1 MYRLCLNG
9 RTQISFCQL
18 EPPKRNEYF
27 PTFLPRYFSHL
38 AERAIFPVIFYADLC
53 KTRRTN
59 SIACTLQRISMLQQE
74 ISRFKSRVSPL
85 CIHQTRNSP
94 CIPDS
99 GSRNRD
105 SFPNINLVVHLVSKR
120 GEKGKI
126 ERERGGGEKE
136 RGEFHTHLLP
146 NELFAQ
152 SGSEIHDFQFGCLQ
166 NAVLGELDVRFPLIT
181 LYRHVLQIPEERERE
196 RERERMRFSL
206 EDNAT
211 T

>member
-126 ERERGGGEKE
+126 ERERGGGKKNVEN
-136 RGEFHTHLLP
+136 FTLTSSQTSCLLNP
-146 NELFAQ
+146 GRRFMIFSSAAFRTPSWVN
-152 SGSEIHDFQFGCLQ
+152 STFG
-166 NAVLGELDVRFPLIT
+166 FP
-181 LYRHVLQIPEERERE
+181 
-196 RERERMRFSL
+196 
-206 EDNAT
+206 
-211 T
+211 